1 MPNIHR
7 TNRQF
12 PGGAQIGAIDEN
24 IPSTAGSPVTN
35 LSTDLDFY
43 LPNPADP
50 AHPLHYRFLF
60 WNICGTISN
69 DPHHGNGTVPSS
81 DTVATAWYV
90 PVGNG
95 DGGAA
100 IVTYA
105 FWLEHD
111 SVVTDTPIQ
120 SVTPA
125 AAWAGGN
132 NTVVSST
139 AGSGPRV
146 ITARD
151 TVASITNANFDHWF
165 PLGAG
170 NATDAV
176 LTVAQGGSTWA
187 LALYQ
192 HHDRSG
198 FRPPRTD
205 KKTKPGPIDIGD
217 KGPIDRSRMAD
228 VLKKAQSHSSD
239 RMTEVLKKDPSAI
252 SDNDLRAV
260 AVELKANINRQQ
272 AALDVVNAKLEK
284 K

>member
-205 KKTKPGPIDIGD
+205 KKTKPGPIQIFDS
-217 KGPIDRSRMAD
+217 GPIDRSRMVD
-228 VLKKAQSHSSD
+228 VLKNAQKHSTD
-239 RMTEVLKKDPSAI
+239 RMLQLLNKDQSSI
-252 SDNDLRAV
+252 SHDDLRAV
-260 AVELKANINRQQ
+260 AVELTTNINRMQS
-272 AALDVVNAKLEK
+272 AVDLINARLKGK
-284 K
+284 

>member
-12 PGGAQIGAIDEN
+12 PGGAQIGATNEN
-24 IPSTAGSPVTN
+24 IPSTAGLPVNN
-35 LSTDLDFY
+35 LSTDLDFF

-60 WNICGTISN
+60 WNVCGTISN
-69 DPHHGNGTVPSS
+69 DAHHGSGTVPSS

-90 PVGNG
+90 PVGPG

-105 FWLEHD
+105 FWVEHD
-111 SVVTDTPIQ
+111 AVVSDTPIL
-120 SVTPA
+120 SVNPA
-125 AAWAGGN
+125 AAWSGGN

-139 AGSGPRV
+139 AGTGPRA

-176 LTVAQGGSTWA
+176 LTVLQGGSTWA

-192 HHDRSG
+192 HHDGGGARK
-198 FRPPRTD
+198 PD
-205 KKTKPGPIDIGD
+205 KTTKPGPIQIPDP
-217 KGPIDRSRMAD
+217 GPLDRSRMID
-228 VLKKAQSHSSD
+228 VLKKAQAQSSTD
-239 RMTEVLKKDPSAI
+239 RLAQVLKKDQSSI
-252 SDNDLRAV
+252 SDDDLRAV
-260 AVELKANINRQQ
+260 AVEMKANINRQQ
-272 AALDVVNAKLEK
+272 AALDLVNANLAK

>member
-12 PGGAQIGAIDEN
+12 PDGAQIGAIDEI
-24 IPSTAGSPVTN
+24 IPSTAGSPVNN

-50 AHPLHYRFLF
+50 AKPLHYHFLF
-60 WNICGTISN
+60 WNVCGTISN
-69 DPHHGNGTVPSS
+69 DPHHGNGTVPPG

-90 PVGNG
+90 PVHDG
-95 DGGAA
+95 DGGAG

-105 FWLEHD
+105 FWVEHD
-111 SVVTDTPIQ
+111 SVVSDTPIQ

-139 AGSGPRV
+139 AGSGQRR

-151 TVASITNANFDHWF
+151 TVASITNANCEHWF
-165 PLGAG
+165 LLGAG
-170 NATDAV
+170 NAPDKV
-176 LTVAQGGSTWA
+176 LTVDQGGSTWA

-192 HHDRSG
+192 HHDRGRIPTS
-198 FRPPRTD
+198 D
-205 KKTKPGPIDIGD
+205 KQTKPGPIQIFDS
-217 KGPIDRSRMAD
+217 GPIDRSRMVD
-228 VLKKAQSHSSD
+228 VMKNAQKHSTD
-239 RMTEVLKKDPSAI
+239 RMLQLLNKDQSSI
-252 SDNDLRAV
+252 SHDDLHAA
-260 AVELKANINRQQ
+260 AVELTTNINRMQS
-272 AALDVVNAKLEK
+272 AVDLINARLKGK
-284 K
+284 